1 VLVEVLR
8 DVSFRV
14 APFGRDDALAM
25 IDALRGRRLLD
36 AHRGRAAVDVGALAD
51 ALVAL
56 SRLAVAAGDTLD
68 SIDVNPFVLMRQG
81 AVALDAV
88 VIGRKEPPHE

>member
-1 VLVEVLR
+1 VLR
-8 DVSFRV
+8 DVSFRI
-14 APFGRDDALAM
+14 APFGRDAALAM
-25 IDALRGRRLLD
+25 IEELRGRRLLD

-68 SIDVNPFVLMRQG
+68 SIDINPFVVLRQG

-88 VIGRKEPPHE
+88 VMGRVEAPHE